1 MNEDREK
8 KESLDELMDAM
19 FRHHRLSSAGARQIL
34 EEAQKNQREAAAT
47 MKQSE
52 DAAAQLNR
60 ILSEQTAAV
69 QAQAKDLG
77 FTDEDLR
84 QLQQQVSRDFGI
96 EVDVEHEHRK
106 QSSQDLQT
114 VLEGM
119 RKAVESCGETV
130 WGQSAFLQDLAR
142 AFFRPWVHGKND
154 DQLRNVFVISG
165 PAGSGRHLGLRVMVE
180 LLASEHWLADQTI
193 TVLQGSRYAG
203 SEQETNFIQDLY
215 SASRSRAQVILV
227 EQAEAMAPTLF
238 NQLVQLCQQGQIA
251 LNKRYVEQQG
261 RLMEAGSSL
270 VSQAVASLNIGGRY
284 LVFMTED
291 NRALMRQFPLSLA
304 QRILDQPRTQPLSTP
319 VLERIYAAQIAQC
332 VQRAKRQL
340 NVELIVSPAQQQ
352 QRLAAMDIDA
362 GARTLIRDVQQLFSA
377 LSELC
382 LKQTRPCRQVEARC
396 GQPWD
401 LVTDEKIVPL
411 NELIRIEK
419 EDLAQI
425 RQEMAQI
432 VGLQE
437 VKEIVLSMEEH
448 AKVAQMRHKQGLKNA
463 PVSRHMI
470 FTGNP
475 GTGKTTMARL
485 IARLFKALGLLSQG
499 QLVEVSRSDLVGRYV
514 GHTAPLTRQVIE
526 SALGGI
532 LFIDEAYSLVRGKD
546 DSFGLEAV
554 DTLVKGMEDYRDD
567 LIVILAGYSR
577 EMSEFLEA
585 NSGLQSRF
593 PNILH
598 FADYTGGELT
608 QIAQSIARGKEYVIE
623 ESYLNDLTIYF
634 NTVQMNDSQRSG
646 NGRLARN
653 VVEKAILN
661 QSGRILKHPQAR
673 LDLLIREDFDLELPA
688 GTTAL

>member
-227 EQAEAMAPTLF
+227 EQVEAMAPTLF

-623 ESYLNDLTIYF
+623 ESCLNDLTIYF

>member
-227 EQAEAMAPTLF
+227 EQVEAMAPTLF

-340 NVELIVSPAQQQ
+340 NVELIVSPTQQQ

-623 ESYLNDLTIYF
+623 ESCLNDLTIYF

>member
-8 KESLDELMDAM
+8 KESLDELMDVM

-34 EEAQKNQREAAAT
+34 EEAQKNQREVAAT

-96 EVDVEHEHRK
+96 EVDVEHEYRK

-215 SASRSRAQVILV
+215 SASRSRAQVILL

-623 ESYLNDLTIYF
+623 ESCLNDLTIYF

-688 GTTAL
+688 GTTAM

>member
-485 IARLFKALGLLSQG
+485 IARLFKTLGLLSQG

-623 ESYLNDLTIYF
+623 ESCLNDLTIYF

-688 GTTAL
+688 ETTAL

>member
-623 ESYLNDLTIYF
+623 ESCLNDLTIYF

-688 GTTAL
+688 ETTAL

>member
-623 ESYLNDLTIYF
+623 ESCLNDLTIYF